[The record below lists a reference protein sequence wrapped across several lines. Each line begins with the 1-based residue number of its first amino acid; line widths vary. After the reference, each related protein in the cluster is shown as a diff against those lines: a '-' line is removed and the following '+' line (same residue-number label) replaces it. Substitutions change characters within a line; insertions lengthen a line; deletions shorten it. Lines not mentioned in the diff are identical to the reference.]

1 MPRAD
6 RIDTPA
12 PSTPASAKA
21 HYVDHRQRL
30 RDRFLS
36 GDAERFTD
44 YELLELLLFFS
55 IDRIDVKP
63 LAKALLAEFGALGA
77 VLAAEPARLR
87 QFDRVNDRTC
97 ALFKALREAARRNLR
112 EDIAKR
118 PVISSWT
125 QLLDY
130 CRISL
135 ADERTERFRVLFLDR
150 KNQLIGDELQ
160 QSGTVDH
167 APVYPREVVKRALE
181 LGASA
186 IIMVHNHPSGDP
198 TPSKADIDI
207 TREVRDAAAVLGIVV
222 HDHIVV
228 GRTSA
233 ASMKGLGL
241 L

>member
-1 MPRAD
+1 MPGAD
-6 RIDTPA
+6 SSGGRVRTDGRP
-12 PSTPASAKA
+12 TPASAKA

-63 LAKALLAEFGALGA
+63 LAKALLAEFGSLGA

-87 QFDRVNDRTC
+87 RFDRVNDRTC
-97 ALFKALREAARRNLR
+97 ALFKALREVARRNLR

-135 ADERTERFRVLFLDR
+135 ADEPTERFRVLFLDR
-150 KNQLIGDELQ
+150 KNKLIGDELQ

-186 IIMVHNHPSGDP
+186 IILVHNHPT
-198 TPSKADIDI
+198 TP
-207 TREVRDAAAVLGIVV
+207 L
-222 HDHIVV
+222 
-228 GRTSA
+228 
-233 ASMKGLGL
+233 
-241 L
+241 

>member
-1 MPRAD
+1 M
-6 RIDTPA
+6 
-12 PSTPASAKA
+12 
-21 HYVDHRQRL
+21 
-30 RDRFLS
+30 S

-63 LAKALLAEFGALGA
+63 LAKALLAEFGSLGA

-87 QFDRVNDRTC
+87 RFDRVNDRTC
-97 ALFKALREAARRNLR
+97 ALFKALREVARRNLR

-135 ADERTERFRVLFLDR
+135 ADEPTERFRVLFLDR
-150 KNQLIGDELQ
+150 KNKLIGDELQ

-186 IIMVHNHPSGDP
+186 IILVHNHPT
-198 TPSKADIDI
+198 TP
-207 TREVRDAAAVLGIVV
+207 L
-222 HDHIVV
+222 
-228 GRTSA
+228 
-233 ASMKGLGL
+233 
-241 L
+241 